1 MAFGEHR
8 PQKDLQVSFN
18 NKRKHSRSGI
28 TPETTF
34 GSRVKD
40 RLLMKSLKYC
50 LIEIAEAMSDILQHI
65 LANKKGIAADG
76 YVDVA
81 VKAKQNSLISSDL
94 MDRLLFFF
102 KFRNVLVHR
111 YWQVDDEELLKNTRQ
126 GGKDFE
132 MFANRI
138 DRIISVNMSD
148 M

>member
-1 MAFGEHR
+1 
-8 PQKDLQVSFN
+8 
-18 NKRKHSRSGI
+18 
-28 TPETTF
+28 
-34 GSRVKD
+34 
-40 RLLMKSLKYC
+40 

-65 LANKKGIAADG
+65 LAKKKGIAADG